1 MEMENVLES
10 VRRGRRADQNGG
22 DAGKSAEWRKLVAD
36 VEDLVKKVAHVD
48 DEEIAKIRGK
58 VEATLAKAKSSAD
71 HGFATVR
78 DRAEEVSEA
87 TDEYVH
93 ENPWASIGV
102 AAAVGIII
110 GFVVAG
116 RR

>member
-1 MEMENVLES
+1 MENVVES

-22 DAGKSAEWRKLVAD
+22 DTGKSAEWRKLVAD
-36 VEDLVKKVAHVD
+36 VEDLVKKVARVD
-48 DEEIAKIRGK
+48 DKEIAEIRSK
-58 VEATLAKAKSSAD
+58 VEATLAQAKSSAG
-71 HGFATVR
+71 HGLAAVR

-93 ENPWASIGV
+93 ENPWASIGI